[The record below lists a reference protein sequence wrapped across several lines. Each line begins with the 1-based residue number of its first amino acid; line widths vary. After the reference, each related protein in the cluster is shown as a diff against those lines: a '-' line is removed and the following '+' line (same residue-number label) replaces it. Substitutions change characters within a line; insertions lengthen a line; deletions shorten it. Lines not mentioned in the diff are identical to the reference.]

1 MYNNEDSEIDID
13 IVDVSDNVNDCCL
26 NVDNKVTVESNEVI
40 ALLTFVELE
49 GSDEELYILEE
60 DEMKVVIAANTVVI
74 DIGVFVTVGKG
85 EPFTKKL
92 H

>member
-1 MYNNEDSEIDID
+1 MYNNEVSEIDID

-40 ALLTFVELE
+40 AFVELE
-49 GSDEELYILEE
+49 GSDEEMYILEE